1 MKIFSRL
8 VLLAVAVALGFG
20 VWAVL
25 FPSPEKAVLKK
36 ISGLA
41 TTATISASDGNL
53 TRAAKVSNLI
63 SYFTPDAEISFEVTD
78 YHARTLSGREEI
90 REAAVAGFTGLTSL
104 KVQFLDAT
112 ARIAAYQLTADVSC
126 TARVTAGNSK
136 EFGVQELH
144 IQLKKIAGDWLIA
157 RVETVKTLS

>member
-1 MKIFSRL
+1 MKIAFRL
-8 VLLAVAVALGFG
+8 VLLAAAAALGF
-20 VWAVL
+20 WCWLIL
-25 FPSPEKAVLKK
+25 FPSPEQLVLKK
-36 ISGLA
+36 ISSLA
-41 TTATISASDGNL
+41 RTATISAGDSNL

-90 REAAVAGFTGLTSL
+90 REAAVAGFTSLTSL

-112 ARIAAYQLTADVSC
+112 AHIAADKLTADVSC

-144 IQLKKIAGDWLIA
+144 IQLKKIAGDWLIT